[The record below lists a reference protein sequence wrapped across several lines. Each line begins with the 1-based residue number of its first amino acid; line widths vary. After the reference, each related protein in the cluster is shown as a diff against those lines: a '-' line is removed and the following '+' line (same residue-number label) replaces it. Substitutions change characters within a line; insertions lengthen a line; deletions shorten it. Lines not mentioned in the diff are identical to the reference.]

1 MASPPFLEVERLIA
15 PIPGEKPA
23 GTPPSFD
30 LVRQLDEARREGD
43 PFGPPRKQ
51 DWPAIVRLTTE
62 ALATSTKDMLVAS
75 RLTEGATQ
83 LKGFAG
89 LRDSLT
95 LLTRLLTDCWDRLH
109 PFPEDGEG
117 FDVRGGPLLW
127 LNDVTRGSRF
137 PYTITTVPLVD
148 VRGDRFG
155 HVDWRGPRRAELDTV
170 LSSLT
175 PQASEVVQKQIINA
189 NDDLAAAQAELQ
201 KLAKVVDERMPEL
214 GINLISGSGTLGT
227 ALADVAESVTE
238 LMDRFGLSKPA
249 ASGGDGAVQL
259 GRGGGGHRRDGGHS
273 EVGGSHEDRTIPP
286 ARHHCRRAAE
296 ARTAQPD
303 PVPDQA
309 HRQAGRLAVSTTDA
323 GNDPGVRGPRPT
335 RPVARDPAGRTI
347 DRQKAFRHWETA

>member
-51 DWPAIVRLTTE
+51 DWPAIVRLTTD

-137 PYTITTVPLVD
+137 PYTITTIPLVD

-155 HVDWRGPRRAELDTV
+155 HLDWRGPRRTELDTV
-170 LSSLT
+170 LKSLT
-175 PQASEVVQKQIINA
+175 PQASEAVQKQIINA

-249 ASGGDGAVQL
+249 ASGGDGQSN
-259 GRGGGGHRRDGGHS
+259 S
-273 EVGGSHEDRTIPP
+273 EE
-286 ARHHCRRAAE
+286 AE
-296 ARTAQPD
+296 AGTGGTVGIPKSVGATRTELYRQLDIIADALQKLEPHS
-303 PVPDQA
+303 PIPFLIKRAVKLGGLPFPQLMRAMIQESGALDQLD
-309 HRQAGRLAVSTTDA
+309 RLLGIQQAE
-323 GNDPGVRGPRPT
+323 
-335 RPVARDPAGRTI
+335 
-347 DRQKAFRHWETA
+347 Q